1 MQFCRLSALTG
12 LVFSLA
18 LALTLPA
25 TAQRKPGK
33 DKGAGE
39 TKSGKLADAKLRKKT
54 STQKNSSIMPRVT
67 NCAVKTPISS
77 GQTINGTL
85 ATGDCTLQDGSF
97 YDEYT
102 FTATAGQQVSI
113 SESSAAFDSYLFLL
127 KPSET
132 VVNFSTTIQDDD
144 GGGGVNG
151 FDSRIPANSG
161 LLTLTETGTYSIIAN
176 VVSHSGSPA
185 TGGAYSVT
193 FSFGTGTSCPPAAIP
208 ISNGQTLNGSLAAG
222 DCSLGDNSRYDIYS
236 FSASAGQQVAITMTA
251 AAPVDAYLILVGP
264 DDDTIAENDNGGG
277 GTNARIPPVAGA
289 FGTLPATGTY
299 TILANSSLANQFGP
313 YSISLS
319 FAGSNCPS
327 TPIALGQT
335 INGSLA
341 AGDCRLPVDGS
352 FLDAYTFSGTAGQQI
367 AIAQNS
373 TAFDSFLILL
383 SPTGA
388 SIAGD
393 DDGGGGNNARI
404 PPTGGFSLPDTGT
417 YTILANSFDP
427 AGTGAYSVTLTSVSV
442 SATIQLA
449 FASYAIGEGGGAVNV
464 GVTRSGNVASPASVD
479 FATSDT
485 AGLDNCSFVT
495 GKASGRCDYITS
507 VGTVRFGANETS
519 KNISIP
525 IVDDAYAEGNENFT
539 ITLSNAIGA
548 SLGALNTAP
557 VTIQDNEATNGANP
571 IDGTAFFVRQQYLDF
586 LNREPDPSGYAAWQA
601 VINGC
606 APGDISCDR
615 IHVSSSFFRSP
626 EFQERGYFI
635 YRFYPVSFGR
645 KPVYAEF
652 IPDMAKVSG
661 FLSASELEAAKV
673 AFINEF
679 MTRPEFTTKYNGTT
693 NQQYVDLLL
702 STAGITHPARDFWI
716 AALGNGTRTRAQVLR
731 EIAESTQVY
740 NKYYNQA
747 FVVMQYF
754 GYLRREPDGQYLAWV
769 AVLDAACGVGQPCAN
784 PDDYRGMINGFMN
797 SLEYRA
803 RFGQN

>member
-1 MQFCRLSALTG
+1 MQLRRLSALTG

-18 LALTLPA
+18 LSLTLPA

-39 TKSGKLADAKLRKKT
+39 TKAGKLTTKLPQGKDTVLQR
-54 STQKNSSIMPRVT
+54 SFAVAPNVT
-67 NCAVKTPISS
+67 NCPVKTPITP
-77 GQTINGTL
+77 GQTINGNL
-85 ATGDCTLQDGSF
+85 ANNDCTLSDGSF
-97 YDEYT
+97 FDEYT
-102 FTATAGQQVSI
+102 FTATAGQQLWI
-113 SESSAAFDSYLFLL
+113 SMSSATFDTYLIMLD
-127 KPSET
+127 PDNVDT
-132 VVNFSTTIQDDD
+132 QDDD
-144 GGGGVNG
+144 GGGGTN
-151 FDSRIPANSG
+151 SRIPQGSG
-161 LLTLTETGTYSIIAN
+161 FITVTKNGTYSILAN
-176 VVSHSGSPA
+176 SFDPA
-185 TGGAYSVT
+185 TTGAYQVT
-193 FSFGTGTSCPPAAIP
+193 LTFGTGGTTCPPTPTAIT
-208 ISNGQTLNGSLAAG
+208 NGQTINGNLETG
-222 DCSLGDNSRYDIYS
+222 DCSLGDLSRYDLYS

-264 DDDTIAENDNGGG
+264 DGDTIAENDNGGG

-299 TILANSSLANQFGP
+299 KIYANSSAANQFGP
-313 YSISLS
+313 YSLTLNFS
-319 FAGSNCPS
+319 GSVCGS
-327 TPIALGQT
+327 TPITLGQT
-335 INGSLA
+335 INGTLA

-352 FLDAYTFSGTAGQQI
+352 FLDSYTFSGTAGQQI

-373 TAFDSFLILL
+373 SAFDSFLILL
-383 SPTGA
+383 SPTGSA
-388 SIAGD
+388 IAGD
-393 DDGGGGNNARI
+393 DDSGGGNNSRI
-404 PPTGGFSLPDTGT
+404 PGPTGGFSLPSTGT
-417 YTILANSFDP
+417 YTILTNTIDP
-427 AGTGAYSVTLTSVSV
+427 AGTGAYSVTLSQANVAANAQLTFVSY
-442 SATIQLA
+442 T
-449 FASYAIGEGGGAVNV
+449 IGEGGGALNV
-464 GVTRSGNVASPASVD
+464 GVTRTGDVTLPASVD

-485 AGLDNCSFVT
+485 AGLDNCSVIS
-495 GKASGRCDYITS
+495 GKASARCDYITS
-507 VGTVRFGANETS
+507 VGRTRFGVGETS

-525 IVDDAYAEGNENFT
+525 IVDDAYAEGNETFT
-539 ITLSNAIGA
+539 ITLSNPIGLT
-548 SLGALNTAP
+548 LGAPNTATA
-557 VTIQDNEATNGANP
+557 TIQDNEATNGPNP

-586 LNREPDPSGYAAWQA
+586 LNREPDPVGYAAWQA

-606 APGDISCDR
+606 AAGDISCDR
-615 IHVSSSFFRSP
+615 IHVSSAFFRSP

-652 IPDMAKVSG
+652 IPDLAKVSG
-661 FLSASELEAAKV
+661 FLSDSELEAAKV
-673 AFINEF
+673 AFITEF

-716 AALGNGTRTRAQVLR
+716 AALTAGTRTRAQVLR

-754 GYLRREPDGQYLAWV
+754 GYLRREPDGAYLSWI